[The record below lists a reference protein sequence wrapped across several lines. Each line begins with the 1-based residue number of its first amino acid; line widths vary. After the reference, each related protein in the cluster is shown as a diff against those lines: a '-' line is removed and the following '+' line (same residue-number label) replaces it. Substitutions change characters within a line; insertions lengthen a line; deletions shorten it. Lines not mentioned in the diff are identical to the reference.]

1 MKNPPQKNLPLAQQA
16 HQKLEELIVT
26 LELAPGTMWT
36 EQSLSDLIGIG
47 RTPIRE
53 ALKRLD
59 ADRLIET
66 VPRHGVRISEI
77 NLYEQLQVVE
87 FRLHLEHLISG
98 WAARRALPQEK
109 SRLIEMA
116 LSFEDS
122 ARRNDVRSYLRTVF
136 VANEFIAE
144 CARNHFVTMAIA
156 PLLGL
161 SRRFYYKYH
170 DQLDNLEQMSSL
182 HAARA
187 RAVAMG
193 DPAVAEAAADVLTR
207 SIEKYTRAIFLK
219 DVGRADT

>member
-1 MKNPPQKNLPLAQQA
+1 MKKPPQRNIPLAQQA

-59 ADRLIET
+59 AGRLIET

-77 NLYEQLQVVE
+77 NLYEQLQIVE
-87 FRLHLEHLISG
+87 FRLQLEHLISG

-109 SRLIEMA
+109 AHLIEMA
-116 LSFEDS
+116 LSFED
-122 ARRNDVRSYLRTVF
+122 AAERNDYHSYLRTVIM
-136 VANEFIAE
+136 ANGFIAE
-144 CARNHFVTMAIA
+144 CARNPFVAMAIA

-161 SRRFYYKYH
+161 SSRFYYKYH
-170 DQLDNLEQMSSL
+170 EQLNNLEYVSGL

-187 RAVAMG
+187 RAIAMG
-193 DPAVAEAAADVLTR
+193 DSAAAEAAADVLTR
-207 SIEKYTRAIFLK
+207 AIEEFTRTIFLR
-219 DVGRADT
+219 DVGRAET